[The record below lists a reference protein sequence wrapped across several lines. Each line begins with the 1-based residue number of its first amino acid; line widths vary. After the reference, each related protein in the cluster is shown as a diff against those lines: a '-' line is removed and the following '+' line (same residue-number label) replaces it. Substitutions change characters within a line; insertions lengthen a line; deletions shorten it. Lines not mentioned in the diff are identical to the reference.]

1 MKKLI
6 GIFTV
11 ICLTI
16 ILAAE
21 IELPRVGE
29 GEVVI
34 RHIGYTLSYNETH
47 EQANWVAYEL
57 TAEEVAGEVER
68 KDAFRA
74 DPEVES
80 GSAALADY
88 RSSGYDRGHLAPAAD
103 MKWSL
108 KAMSESFYTSNMSPQ
123 RPSFNR
129 GIWKRLEEQ
138 VRKWAVN
145 NKSVYIA
152 TGGVLTS
159 GLIKIGP
166 NQVSVPEK
174 FYKVI
179 LDYQEPELKG
189 IAFIVPNRGSKES
202 LKKYV
207 VTIDKVESVTGIDF
221 FYTLRDEIEEEI
233 ESKVDLSR
241 WDFSR
246 ASTRYQQYSE
256 GKQPVG
262 LLNINYA
269 SREELMTLKGIGSVL
284 AERIIQYRKMHGYFR
299 SVDELTKVKGIGP
312 KTLEKLRPYITI
324 CIGKVG

>member
-1 MKKLI
+1 MIKRIIRILI
-6 GIFTV
+6 IFS
-11 ICLTI
+11 LTN
-16 ILAAE
+16 LAFAQ
-21 IELPRVGE
+21 IELPKAKPGDM
-29 GEVVI
+29 I
-34 RHIGYTLSYNETH
+34 IHHIGYFLSYNETH

-57 TAEEVAGEVER
+57 TLKEVNGTFKR
-68 KDAFRA
+68 TNDFRP
-74 DPEVES
+74 DPMVKT
-80 GSAALADY
+80 GSASLADY
-88 RSSGYDRGHLAPAAD
+88 KGSGYDRGHLAPAAD

-189 IAFIVPNRGSKES
+189 IGFILPNKGSKEP
-202 LKKYV
+202 LENYAI
-207 VTIDKVESVTGIDF
+207 TIDKVESMTGIDF
-221 FYTLRDEIEEEI
+221 FHKLPDEIEEEI

-246 ASTRYQQYSE
+246 TSTRYHQYSE

-269 SREELMTLKGIGSVL
+269 SMEELMTLKGIGPVL
-284 AERIIQYRKMHGYFR
+284 AERIIQYRIRYGDFK
-299 SVDELTKVKGIGP
+299 SVDELIKIKGIGP
-312 KTLEKLRPYITI
+312 KTLEKLRPYVTV
-324 CIGKVG
+324 KK